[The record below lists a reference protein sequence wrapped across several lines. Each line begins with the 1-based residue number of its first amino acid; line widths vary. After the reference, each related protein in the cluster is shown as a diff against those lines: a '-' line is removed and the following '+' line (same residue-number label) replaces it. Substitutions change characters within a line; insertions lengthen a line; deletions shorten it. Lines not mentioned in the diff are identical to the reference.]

1 MLHNVELVSVHPV
14 DVRQT
19 MGAILLG
26 SLISLFLSGA
36 MSTQAIIYFR
46 LHPGDRFTFKTLVGT
61 VWFLDLLHSVMLCSA
76 NWYYFI
82 EHFSDVDAT
91 FQIPWE
97 IAITIVLTAFITFLI
112 HLFFSY
118 RIYMLGQNK
127 ILILLIIAI
136 STFRLGAAIVSTVEM
151 NRLGNYADYVARFAW
166 VYTVGLSTSAVVDIL
181 VTAALVYYLHRRR
194 SGFTSMNDIITS
206 LTIYTVENG
215 MLTCLTTL
223 LALIFWLANRR
234 DSLIFLGLHFT
245 ISKSYANAF
254 LATLNARPSRGG
266 VVSFSGPGPREIP
279 SRPLLFREGIGRIS
293 LSRTIGSAHEVDFD
307 PQASATKVHITVET
321 MVQQDSEA

>member
-91 FQIPWE
+91 FQIPWH
-97 IAITIVLTAFITFLI
+97 ALPLLNDKRVRYLKASLQAFITFLI
-112 HLFFSY
+112 HLTCCNPDYRIISFFSY

-215 MLTCLTTL
+215 MLTC
-223 LALIFWLANRR
+223 
-234 DSLIFLGLHFT
+234 
-245 ISKSYANAF
+245 KSYANAF

-307 PQASATKVHITVET
+307 PQASATKASLL
-321 MVQQDSEA
+321 SENSFFDKRWN